1 MNWPA
6 IAVWM
11 RKEPPSIRNSS
22 ATGGKNTNMTD
33 ANDATSGSALVDFTQ
48 LAAHLKHF
56 ADERDWAQFHSP
68 KNLVMALTG
77 EVGELNEIFQWMPEE
92 ASKEA
97 GRDPQTAQAV
107 QDELADVLLYLVRL
121 SSVLGV
127 DLDAAVQQKLKAN
140 ALRYPADKV
149 RGSSQ
154 KHSQPQ
160 AGESGKD

>member
-1 MNWPA
+1 MSDQHGA
-6 IAVWM
+6 GQ
-11 RKEPPSIRNSS
+11 NSPLIDVTRLADQLEQF
-22 ATGGKNTNMTD
+22 AT
-33 ANDATSGSALVDFTQ
+33 
-48 LAAHLKHF
+48 
-56 ADERDWAQFHSP
+56 ERDWAQFHSP

-92 ASKEA
+92 ASREA
-97 GRDPQTAQAV
+97 GRDPQTAKAV

-154 KHSQPQ
+154 KHSQSQ
-160 AGESGKD
+160 AGESRKD